1 MDEIYQQ
8 FSERLQEEEKIYV
21 GKSHSGMNTV
31 IRAANQRFFL
41 HDNGIVFI
49 STTSFGFGFS
59 IPKLTNIIHVGS
71 PTSTVV
77 FYNNISRST
86 QDMVSCTVFWNRDDF
101 SKHYIDFSLPHVKHM
116 RNMVNV
122 PSSVCRNRQLSE
134 YNQFSLPYDR
144 CNICDNCIKFA
155 EYGEIIPSIDIS
167 NIGAQLIKEFMDS
180 ISNISFSYTDLQNF
194 LLCCFGTL
202 VFKKDVEKNALKGR
216 IKVMKCL
223 IDRKVEYSDK
233 YILDGILPSLVYSDI
248 IKEINGY
255 YSAIDVGEVQY
266 LSRS

>member
-1 MDEIYQQ
+1 
-8 FSERLQEEEKIYV
+8 
-21 GKSHSGMNTV
+21 
-31 IRAANQRFFL
+31 
-41 HDNGIVFI
+41 
-49 STTSFGFGFS
+49 
-59 IPKLTNIIHVGS
+59 
-71 PTSTVV
+71 
-77 FYNNISRST
+77 
-86 QDMVSCTVFWNRDDF
+86 
-101 SKHYIDFSLPHVKHM
+101 
-116 RNMVNV
+116 MVNV

-167 NIGAQLIKEFMDS
+167 NIGAQLIKEFMDC
-180 ISNISFSYTDLQNF
+180 ISNISFSYIDLQNF

-202 VFKKDVEKNALKGR
+202 VFKKDVEQNAHKGR